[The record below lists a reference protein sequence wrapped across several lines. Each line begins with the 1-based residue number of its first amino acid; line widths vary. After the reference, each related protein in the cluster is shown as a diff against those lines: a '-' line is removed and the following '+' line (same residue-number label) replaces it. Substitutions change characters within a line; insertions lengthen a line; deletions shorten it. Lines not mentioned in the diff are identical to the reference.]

1 MFTSISAR
9 SANAYKRVSVE
20 SSVSEAS
27 PHKLVEM
34 LFEGLLNNV
43 GSAAAALERGDIK
56 AKCQHVN
63 IAVRILDEGLKGAL
77 NLKEGGD
84 LAANLNGVYGYCVN
98 QLTLANVRN
107 DVALLQEVRNVIM
120 PIADAWKQ
128 IALDPGVQQMP
139 N

>member
-43 GSAAAALERGDIK
+43 GSATAALERGDIK
-56 AKCQHVN
+56 AKCEHII
-63 IAVRILDEGLKGAL
+63 IAVRILEEGLKGAL
-77 NLKEGGD
+77 NLEAGGE
-84 LAANLNGVYGYCVN
+84 LAANLNGIYDYCVN
-98 QLTLANVRN
+98 RLTQANLRN
-107 DVALLQEVRNVIM
+107 DPALLTEVRNVIL
-120 PIADAWKQ
+120 PVADAWKQ
-128 IALDPGVQQMP
+128 IAPGQTQQA

>member
-20 SSVSEAS
+20 SSVSDAS

-34 LFEGLLNNV
+34 LFEGLLSNV
-43 GSAAAALERGDIK
+43 GSAAAALERGDVK
-56 AKCQHVN
+56 AKCQHV
-63 IAVRILDEGLKGAL
+63 IVAVRILEEGLKGAL

-84 LAANLNGVYGYCVN
+84 LAANLNGVYDYCVTR
-98 QLTLANVRN
+98 LTLANVRN
-107 DVALLQEVRNVIM
+107 DLTLLQEVRDLIM
-120 PIADAWKQ
+120 PVADAWKQ
-128 IALDPGVQQMP
+128 IAADSGSQPLP